1 MAVKLLT
8 LELFDYIKQEFRP
21 IEAIVDTGASRCTLA
36 RHLARDF
43 GIKIKDSIAHHWQAN
58 SPLIGNEIDIKIRYK
73 GKEHDLKANCIGI
86 EEKFLRDIVPGEGCT
101 RPKGY
106 HPLKYR
112 IIVGLNFINLL
123 SEQERLELIGY
134 ILG

>member
-8 LELFDYIKQEFRP
+8 LELFDYVKQEFRP

-36 RHLARDF
+36 KHLAVDF
-43 GIKIKDSIAHHWQAN
+43 GIKIEGSVVHHWQAN
-58 SPLIGNEIDIKIRYK
+58 GPLIGNEINIKIRYK
-73 GKEHDLKANCIGI
+73 GVEYELKANCIGI
-86 EEKFLRDIVPGEGCT
+86 EEKFLRDVKPGEECT

-112 IIVGLNFINLL
+112 FIVGLNFIDLL
-123 SEQERLELIGY
+123 SEQDKLELISY
-134 ILG
+134 ISR